1 MSREW
6 PESRLPTSPIKP
18 CSTCGTAPAASVQVG
33 GGATLF
39 WFECRSCGR
48 KTAIRTSFDEA
59 RQEWNGLQVSP
70 A

>member
-1 MSREW
+1 
-6 PESRLPTSPIKP
+6 
-18 CSTCGTAPAASVQVG
+18 VQVG